1 MAKKRKI
8 TPLTLLLGITSILVG
23 VLIISFL
30 TEMLAGPVEDFL
42 KKSWGEKN
50 HLFYLGC
57 ILASCLIILLLAYLL
72 ENGESNEGKTETN
85 ASLRDTSLK
94 NLKELYE
101 KRLHDKMVGEL
112 NFEIKLNLKYTTQ
125 GTSPETIEDFFVIN
139 SETEAGD
146 FDRLFEDYVNKLW
159 RLLILGEPGA
169 GKSILLLRFGLGL
182 IGRAEKDPNFPIPI
196 LLDLATWKDENQT
209 FEYWLEMNLPYI
221 GGSFAVSKKDAK
233 ELVKS
238 QNLLLLLDGFDEI
251 SSDYRNSCFNKLLP
265 YLQRMKNGRRETYP
279 EVILCSRILEYEAA
293 EDAPVFASVKI
304 QPLTKEEVE
313 TVLKVLGNDRNF
325 PEARRLQAFLQR
337 TPKVY
342 SAISSAFFL
351 HMLLDISQLDRLALQ
366 GNSIELLQKEIIEVY
381 TDTEIN
387 KIKDYPKEKVKK
399 WLGWLA
405 WNMKHRN
412 GSISI
417 ELIDLQPMWTK
428 RKYVYSLVLGSVGG
442 FIFGFTW
449 GLVFGS
455 VEGLVFGLGVG
466 LVGGLVT
473 GLGFGL
479 TKNRIETSEIKKIN
493 LKEISRGVFT
503 RFFSIGLIYG
513 LFGGL
518 LGGLAFGLVG
528 GLSGSLVFGLV
539 GGLVDGLPIDAS
551 FPKVNNPYKRFFAQ
565 FWRDI
570 IQWSCTFSLALG
582 LGTYGAEK
590 PYNGFILGLWV
601 GCLVAIMYSPIFKH
615 TSLRLVLWLEKVI
628 PLRLVTFLDSVSKTG
643 LLIKDGGQW
652 RFRHQLIHDSLTQ
665 WFEENHAELLSKEV

>member
-1 MAKKRKI
+1 
-8 TPLTLLLGITSILVG
+8 
-23 VLIISFL
+23 
-30 TEMLAGPVEDFL
+30 MLAGPVEDFL
-42 KKSWGEKN
+42 KNQWGEEK

-57 ILASCLIILLLAYLL
+57 ILAFCLIILLLAYLL

-139 SETEAGD
+139 SETETGD

-182 IGRAEKDPNFPIPI
+182 IERAEKDPNFPIPI

-251 SSDYRNSCFNKLLP
+251 SSNYRGSCFNELLP
-265 YLQRMKNGRRETYP
+265 YLQKVKNARRETYP
-279 EVILCSRILEYEAA
+279 ELIICSRILEYEAA

-304 QPLTKEEVE
+304 QPLTEEGIE
-313 TVLKVLGNDRNF
+313 TALKILGEVKNF
-325 PEARRLQAFLQR
+325 PEARRLQAFLHEN
-337 TPKVY
+337 PKVY

-351 HMLLDISQLDRLALQ
+351 HILLDTSQLDRPSLQ
-366 GNSIELLQKEIIEVY
+366 GNTRELLQKEIIEGY
-381 TDTEIN
+381 IATEIG

-412 GSISI
+412 GSIAFD
-417 ELIDLQPMWTK
+417 LIDLQPLWAK
-428 RKYVYSLVLGSVGG
+428 WKYIYSLAYGLIWGFFWGFAGVLVGG
-442 FIFGFTW
+442 GYVGVFVVIVLSLGL
-449 GLVFGS
+449 GLVNTRIKTEEIKKFS
-455 VEGLVFGLGVG
+455 KKKISSEKFFANLVFGLFASLFAG
-466 LVGGLVT
+466 LVGGLVLGIAE
-473 GLGFGL
+473 GLYFGL
-479 TKNRIETSEIKKIN
+479 
-493 LKEISRGVFT
+493 V
-503 RFFSIGLIYG
+503 
-513 LFGGL
+513 GGFIVSVVL
-518 LGGLAFGLVG
+518 GLVG
-528 GLSGSLVFGLV
+528 GLSEHM
-539 GGLVDGLPIDAS
+539 S
-551 FPKVNNPYKRFFAQ
+551 FPKVKNPYTRFFAQ
-565 FWRDI
+565 FWGDLVQQSLI
-570 IQWSCTFSLALG
+570 ISLVLG
-582 LGTYGAEK
+582 ITIYARTSW
-590 PYNGFILGLWV
+590 YSGFIYGIFF
-601 GCLVAIMYSPIFKH
+601 GCFGSILDSPIIKH
-615 TSLRLVLWLEKVI
+615 TYLRLVLLLDDVI
-628 PLRLVTFLDSVSKTG
+628 PLRLVTFLDFVSNTG

-652 RFRHQLIHDSLTQ
+652 RFRHQFILDSLAY
-665 WFEENHAELLSKEV
+665 WFEENHPVLLGKRALEEVKKRRAEERLE